1 MSSMALTIQSRVKLN
16 DGHKIPQLGFGVWQV
31 RSGSA
36 TEVAVATALEAGY
49 RHIDTAAA
57 YGNEASVGAAIRA
70 SGLPR
75 HDVFVT
81 TKLWNDDHGDAEAAL
96 DKSLRNLKMDYVD
109 LYLIHFPVRARR
121 RTWPVFEKLR
131 AKGKARSIGV
141 SNYTVR
147 HMKELLAQTE
157 TVPAVNQV
165 EIHPYLYQRDLV
177 ALCEA
182 NGVVVEAYSPLT
194 HGERLADPKLVAIAK
209 KYSKNGAAPPRNL
222 PLMENL
228 SRGDGVKTTAQI
240 LLRWG
245 LQKGFVVIPKSS
257 NPRRIVENAQ
267 LFDFE
272 LSDADMRAL
281 DALDENLR
289 TCWDPTN
296 AP

>member
-1 MSSMALTIQSRVKLN
+1 LKLN
-16 DGHKIPQLGFGVWQV
+16 DGHAIPRLGFGVWQV
-31 RSGSA
+31 RSGRT

-57 YGNEASVGAAIRA
+57 YGNEAGVGAAIRS

-75 HDVFVT
+75 EDIYVT
-81 TKLWNDDHGDAEAAL
+81 TKLWNDDHRDPEAAL
-96 DKSLRNLKMDYVD
+96 EKSLRNLKMDYVD
-109 LYLIHFPVRARR
+109 LYLIHFPVRERR
-121 RTWPVFEKLR
+121 RTWPLFEKLR
-131 AKGKARSIGV
+131 AQGKARSIGV

-147 HMKELLAQTE
+147 HMKELLGETK

-165 EIHPYLYQRDLV
+165 EIHPYLYQRELIDL
-177 ALCEA
+177 CKA
-182 NGVVVEAYSPLT
+182 NGVLIEAYSPLT
-194 HGERLADPKLVAIAK
+194 HGQRLNDPKLVAIAK
-209 KYSKNGAAPPRNL
+209 KYSKNGAAAPVWRHL

-228 SRGDGVKTTAQI
+228 ARADGVKTTAQVLI
-240 LLRWG
+240 RWG

-267 LFDFE
+267 VFDFE

-281 DALDENLR
+281 DGFDENLR

>member
-177 ALCEA
+177 ALCKA

-209 KYSKNGAAPPRNL
+209 KYSKNGAAPRRNL

-257 NPRRIVENAQ
+257 NPRRIIENAQ

>member
-1 MSSMALTIQSRVKLN
+1 MTLSIDSKLKLN
-16 DGHKIPQLGFGVWQV
+16 DGHAIPRLGFGVWQV
-31 RSGSA
+31 RSGRT

-57 YGNEASVGAAIRA
+57 YGNEAGVGAAIRS

-75 HDVFVT
+75 EDIYVT
-81 TKLWNDDHGDAEAAL
+81 TKLWNDDHRDPEAAL
-96 DKSLRNLKMDYVD
+96 EKSLRNLKMDYVD
-109 LYLIHFPVRARR
+109 LYLIHFPVRERR
-121 RTWPVFEKLR
+121 RTWPLFEKLR
-131 AKGKARSIGV
+131 AQGKARSIGV

-147 HMKELLAQTE
+147 HMKELLGETK

-165 EIHPYLYQRDLV
+165 EIHPYLYQRDLID
-177 ALCEA
+177 LCKA
-182 NGVVVEAYSPLT
+182 NGVLIEAYSPLT
-194 HGERLADPKLVAIAK
+194 HGQRLNDPKLVAIAK
-209 KYSKNGAAPPRNL
+209 KYSKNGAGAPVWRHL

-228 SRGDGVKTTAQI
+228 SRADGIKTTAQVLI
-240 LLRWG
+240 RWG

-257 NPRRIVENAQ
+257 NPRRIVENARV
-267 LFDFE
+267 FDFE

-281 DALDENLR
+281 DAFDENLR

>member
-209 KYSKNGAAPPRNL
+209 KYSKNGAAPRRNL

-257 NPRRIVENAQ
+257 NPRRIIENAQ